1 MITFRHWITR
11 GLSAFT
17 ALFALLSCQEQKET
31 TTPPNILWIVSEDNS
46 PFIGAYGDEFATT
59 PTLDSLAAVSV
70 LYTNAFA
77 TTPVCAPSR
86 STLITGMYSSSL
98 GTLPMRSPYQIPDY
112 MRFFPNYLREAG
124 YYTTNNSKKDYNTV
138 DQPECWDESSK
149 KATYLNRKE
158 GQPFFHVQNIFITHE
173 SQIHDSIPWGE
184 LKHDPTKVPMPPY
197 HPRTKDMEHDWAQYY
212 DRVQQMDTQVA
223 AILSQLKKSGQAE
236 NTIVFYYSDHGGVL
250 GRSKRFMYE
259 SGLHIPLIINFPE
272 KYKHL
277 APSAA
282 GTKSDR
288 LVNFVDFGPT
298 VLSLAEVSV
307 PDYMQ
312 GKAFLGSQEA
322 AAKQYAHAYR
332 GRMDERIDLVRGVRT
347 KQYRYIRNYMPHKPN
362 GQHLYYLWLARSMPS
377 WEKAF
382 KNGEL
387 DDVQS
392 RFWLPRPAE
401 ELYDIE
407 KDPDNI
413 NNLAADPAFQSVL
426 QELRIE
432 NTRWVKEMKDAN
444 FLPEPM
450 TAEISETQPV
460 FDYVRGKDFRIDFVI
475 ETADLASM
483 RDPSALPELIKRL
496 EDPNEAVRYW
506 AATGCLILADQSQE
520 TKSALLKKTNDPSV
534 SVRLAV
540 AEALYKLG
548 SKKEAI
554 DICKDALSSGRAI
567 TRVYAANVLE
577 EMGFDAAPAKAA
589 LEQALVDSVGQA
601 TSELPKAVDHILERL
616 N

>member
-1 MITFRHWITR
+1 MLADETKPG
-11 GLSAFT
+11 GLIVILLLTS
-17 ALFALLSCQEQKET
+17 LFWSCEQKEELK
-31 TTPPNILWIVSEDNS
+31 PPNILWIVSEDNS
-46 PFIGAYGDEFATT
+46 PFIGAYGDDFATT

-70 LYTNAFA
+70 LYANAFA

-86 STLITGMYSSSL
+86 STLITGMYSASL
-98 GTLPMRSPYQIPDY
+98 GTLPMRSPYPIPDY
-112 MRFFPNYLREAG
+112 MRFFPNYLKDAG

-138 DQPECWDESSK
+138 DQPECWDESSN
-149 KATYLNRKE
+149 KATYMNRQP

-212 DRVQQMDTQVA
+212 DRVEQMDSQVA
-223 AILSQLKKSGQAE
+223 GILADLKKSGEAE

-259 SGLHIPLIINFPE
+259 SGLHIPLVINFPE

-277 APSAA
+277 APSSA
-282 GTKSDR
+282 GSKSDR
-288 LVNFVDFGPT
+288 LVNFADFGPT
-298 VLSLAEVSV
+298 VLSLAGVAV

-312 GKAFLGSQEA
+312 GEAFLGSQQSEP
-322 AAKQYAHAYR
+322 KQYAHAYR
-332 GRMDERIDLVRGVRT
+332 GRMDERIDLARSVRD
-347 KQYRYIRNYMPHKPN
+347 KQFRYIRNYMPHKPN

-382 KNGEL
+382 KNGDLNE
-387 DDVQS
+387 VQS

-401 ELYDIE
+401 ELYDVA

-413 NNLAADPAFQSVL
+413 NNLAADPAYANTL
-426 QELRIE
+426 LELRNE
-432 NTRWVKEMKDAN
+432 NLRWVKEIRDAN

-450 TAEISETQPV
+450 TAEISEVQPV
-460 FDYVRGKDFRIDFVI
+460 FDYVRGKDFRMDFVI

-496 EDPNEAVRYW
+496 ENPNAAVRYW
-506 AATGCLILADQSQE
+506 AATGCLILADKSPE
-520 TKSALLKKTNDPSV
+520 TKAKLLRKVDDPSV

-540 AEALYKLG
+540 AESLYHLG
-548 SKKEAI
+548 YKKEAI
-554 DICKDALSSGRAI
+554 NICKEALTSERAI
-567 TRVYAANVLE
+567 TRLYAANVLE
-577 EMGFDAAPAKAA
+577 EFGMDALPAKLA
-589 LEQALVDSVGQA
+589 LEQSLVDSVGTA
-601 TSELPKAVDHILERL
+601 TSEMPKAVNHILDRL